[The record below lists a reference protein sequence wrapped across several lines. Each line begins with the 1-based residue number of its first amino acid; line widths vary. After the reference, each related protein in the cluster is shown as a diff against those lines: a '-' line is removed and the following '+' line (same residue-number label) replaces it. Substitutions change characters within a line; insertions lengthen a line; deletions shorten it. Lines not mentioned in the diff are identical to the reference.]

1 MGQTRGVLWGYA
13 GCGVFG
19 FIFMGALIL
28 CAFAHA
34 HKGAALRVSGG
45 PLKIPHPGDA
55 SGADY
60 VRVKF

>member
-1 MGQTRGVLWGYA
+1 
-13 GCGVFG
+13 
-19 FIFMGALIL
+19 MGALIL

-34 HKGAALRVSGG
+34 HKGAALRVARPAR
-45 PLKIPHPGDA
+45 PLKIPHLGDA